1 MHPKHYYDVCNSN
14 KNIGEKKI
22 YTKSGRT
29 KEEVFDSIIERLT
42 GDYQVNKEVMSYGE
56 RIELLENIV
65 DLINIKKH
73 I

>member
-1 MHPKHYYDVCNSN
+1 MHPKDTYCNN
-14 KNIGEKKI
+14 CNTQKKI
-22 YTKSGRT
+22 YTISGRT

-42 GDYQVNKEVMSYGE
+42 GDYQVNKEVMSYSE